1 MVVAGTSAGP
11 TSSSPLAATKI
22 AGKISLSIFP
32 IKVINV
38 KDDTVYLNY
47 GSSVLTKC
55 SWGNPESCYLKIVE
69 LGEGFVDPDTGEV
82 LGAEEEYIGAVEV
95 IEPKGKFTIA
105 KILEGDISR
114 GAIAVLISKS
124 DGNKLKKRIKK
135 KKR

>member
-1 MVVAGTSAGP
+1 MQPS
-11 TSSSPLAATKI
+11 I
-22 AGKISLSIFP
+22 ASLNIFP